1 MVLLSF
7 CSQNLSFKSQLL
19 FKFIY
24 WDINKLLGFLPARPG
39 FDIYE
44 TNPRSARRRNDSP
57 CYQRTDGSSVSGKL
71 HIDYSEL
78 PCLGT

>member
-1 MVLLSF
+1 MMLLSF

-44 TNPRSARRRNDSP
+44 TNPLLAGGMIAHAIRG
-57 CYQRTDGSSVSGKL
+57 QMHGSSVSGKV